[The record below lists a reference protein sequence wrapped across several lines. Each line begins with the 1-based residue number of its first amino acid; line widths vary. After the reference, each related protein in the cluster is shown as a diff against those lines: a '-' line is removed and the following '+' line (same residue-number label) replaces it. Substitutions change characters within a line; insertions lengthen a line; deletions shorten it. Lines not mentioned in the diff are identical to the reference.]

1 MGTGTQN
8 AVGHTVASLITRPR
22 RCASLGLMKVL
33 LTRSPCRRGHS
44 VELLYMST
52 EFFIARRY
60 LLAKRKGLFA
70 MITTFIGV
78 AGVALGVAALIVTL
92 AIMNGFQ
99 SDIKQK
105 IIDAQAHVTIYG
117 RMQPRDLDRVR
128 SGLLADKRVAAE
140 SPFVLGQAILT
151 FDDRSTGVV
160 VKGLDPAGEASVNS
174 LKKSLTR
181 GSWDALETPV
191 KDAPPAVVLG
201 EELAKNLGV
210 WLGDDAVLV
219 SPQGAS
225 TGMGI
230 LPKMKKFRVAGLVR
244 TGYYEFDNTMA
255 YCGLGAAGDFFSMGG
270 GANGVG
276 VKLKDIQDAG
286 EVAAAQRKVLGFGY
300 TVKTYADMNQ
310 TLFAALKLEKFVMSL
325 VLALIIL
332 VATFNIASNLLMMSV
347 EKLRDIGILRAMGAG
362 PGFIRRVFFWEG
374 NLIAVTGIVLGVLLG
389 VGISAFISVYPVVEL
404 PSDIYY
410 VTKVPVELKI
420 RDLLATVGISYLL
433 CMLSTIYPALRASK
447 VSPVDAIRYG

>member
-1 MGTGTQN
+1 
-8 AVGHTVASLITRPR
+8 
-22 RCASLGLMKVL
+22 
-33 LTRSPCRRGHS
+33 
-44 VELLYMST
+44 MST

-99 SDIKQK
+99 SDIKKK
-105 IIDAQAHVTIYG
+105 IVDAQAHITVYG
-117 RMQPRDLDRVR
+117 RMRAGDLGAVKAALQRDP
-128 SGLLADKRVAAE
+128 RVAAA

-151 FDDRSTGVV
+151 FDNRSTGVV
-160 VKGLDPAGEASVNS
+160 VKGLSPSGEFSVNN
-174 LKKSLTR
+174 LKASLTR
-181 GSWDALETPV
+181 GSWDGLS
-191 KDAPPAVVLG
+191 APGADGAPGLVLG
-201 EELAKNLGV
+201 EELAKNLGL
-210 WLGDDAVLV
+210 WLGDEAVLV
-219 SPQGAS
+219 SPQGTA
-225 TGMGI
+225 TGMGL
-230 LPKMKKFRVAGLVR
+230 LPKMRKFRVVGMVR

-255 YCGLGAAGDFFSMGG
+255 YCSIDAAGDFFGTAG

-276 VKLKDIQDAG
+276 VRLKDIRDAG
-286 EVAAAQRKVLGFGY
+286 RVAAALRKELGFSY

-362 PGFIRRVFFWEG
+362 PAFIRRVFFWEG
-374 NLIAVTGIVLGVLLG
+374 NLIAVTGITLGVLLG
-389 VGISAFISVYPVVEL
+389 VGIAVFISVYPVVEL

-420 RDLLATVGISYLL
+420 RDLLATVGVSYLL
-433 CMLSTIYPALRASK
+433 CMLSAVYPALRASR